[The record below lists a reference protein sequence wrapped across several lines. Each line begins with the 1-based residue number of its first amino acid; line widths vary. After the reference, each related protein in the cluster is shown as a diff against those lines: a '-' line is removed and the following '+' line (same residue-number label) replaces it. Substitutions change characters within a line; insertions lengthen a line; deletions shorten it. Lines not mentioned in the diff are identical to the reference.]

1 MLEKE
6 RLDSL
11 EDISEIVYVSH
22 AAVVM
27 LGLLELVRE
36 APLAAVVELEAHI
49 ATFNVGTAIKILVFS
64 STCAF

>member
-22 AAVVM
+22 APVVM
-27 LGLLELVRE
+27 LGLLELVRK
-36 APLAAVVELEAHI
+36 APLAAVVELEAYIQCWHSVHMQI
-49 ATFNVGTAIKILVFS
+49 S
-64 STCAF
+64 M